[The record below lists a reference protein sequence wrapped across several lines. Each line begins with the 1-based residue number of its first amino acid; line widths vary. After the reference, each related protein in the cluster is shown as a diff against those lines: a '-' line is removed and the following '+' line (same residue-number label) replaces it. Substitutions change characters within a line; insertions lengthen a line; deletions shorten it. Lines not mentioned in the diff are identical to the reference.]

1 LTLPYS
7 TDFLLKTKTCKAI
20 HDFEGGRLAD
30 TKTDFFYKQIAEP
43 FIADIT
49 TEIEFTYFN
58 IQDYQ
63 KPLRNADKADD
74 NSLIAL
80 FKLLSARAS
89 FKTSIHQRQQQP

>member
-1 LTLPYS
+1 LKADVWQTPKPIFSTNKLPSRLLT
-7 TDFLLKTKTCKAI
+7 
-20 HDFEGGRLAD
+20 
-30 TKTDFFYKQIAEP
+30 
-43 FIADIT
+43 DIT
-49 TEIEFTYFN
+49 SEIEFTYFN

-80 FKLLSARAS
+80 FKLTIARAS

>member
-1 LTLPYS
+1 
-7 TDFLLKTKTCKAI
+7 
-20 HDFEGGRLAD
+20 LAD

-43 FIADIT
+43 FIDSIT
-49 TEIEFTYFN
+49 SEIEFTYFN

-80 FKLLSARAS
+80 FKLAFARAS
-89 FKTSIHQRQQQP
+89 FKTSVYQRQQQP